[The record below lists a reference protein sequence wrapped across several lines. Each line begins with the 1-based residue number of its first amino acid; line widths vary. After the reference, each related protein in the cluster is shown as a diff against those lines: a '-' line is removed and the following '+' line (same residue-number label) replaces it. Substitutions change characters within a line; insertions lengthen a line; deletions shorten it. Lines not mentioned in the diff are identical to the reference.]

1 MADSESLVLFIDNT
15 QALHKQMRI
24 IERALMEKIVRGKYD
39 KAKAPKA
46 FAYLTEAAA
55 KQYVREFGESE
66 ELPKSWHLAFPKR
79 VRDETDKDLA
89 ARFWERMQFDQNYV
103 AELAHARD
111 VRKHRTSPIG
121 RSQST
126 LIKARLNHR

>member
-15 QALHKQMRI
+15 QELHKMLRS

-39 KAKAPKA
+39 QAKAPKA
-46 FAYLTEAAA
+46 FSYLTEAAA

-79 VRDETDKDLA
+79 VRDEADKDIA
-89 ARFWERMQFDQNYV
+89 ARFWERMQFDPSYV
-103 AELAHARD
+103 AELTHARA
-111 VRKHRTSPIG
+111 VRKHRTSPAG
-121 RSQST
+121 RSQTS
-126 LIKARLNHR
+126 LIKARRTQ